1 MVKKSFLGAD
11 NVRDNV
17 RDNGDI
23 LLFTKTCGLHYE
35 NDNKLPK
42 KVEWPGG
49 PGRLPA
55 QGSHRSVLAHI
66 RAYGSSSH
74 GFAALT

>member
-42 KVEWPGG
+42 K
-49 PGRLPA
+49 
-55 QGSHRSVLAHI
+55 
-66 RAYGSSSH
+66 
-74 GFAALT
+74 